1 MTFVFTTDLSEMYLY
16 LKCALYLK
24 TGLLLEQHSA
34 IFKANSTSKQIQ
46 LDDADK
52 VLEKTILTISFIF
65 NGMNPM

>member
-1 MTFVFTTDLSEMYLY
+1 MTFVFTPDLSEMYLY

-24 TGLLLEQHSA
+24 TGLLLKQHSA

-52 VLEKTILTISFIF
+52 VLEKLF
-65 NGMNPM
+65 